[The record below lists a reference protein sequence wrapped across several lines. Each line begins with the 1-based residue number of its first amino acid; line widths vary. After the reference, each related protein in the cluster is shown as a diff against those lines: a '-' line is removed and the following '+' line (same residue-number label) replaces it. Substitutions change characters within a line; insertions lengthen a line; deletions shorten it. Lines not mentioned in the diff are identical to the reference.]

1 MLQIDA
7 RMEILVNCLH
17 KGKNVGNDLDLF
29 FFFQW
34 TLKQK
39 ANLDILCP
47 EILSC
52 SK

>member
-29 FFFQW
+29 FFFSM
-34 TLKQK
+34 
-39 ANLDILCP
+39 DIKTKGKP
-47 EILSC
+47 
-52 SK
+52 